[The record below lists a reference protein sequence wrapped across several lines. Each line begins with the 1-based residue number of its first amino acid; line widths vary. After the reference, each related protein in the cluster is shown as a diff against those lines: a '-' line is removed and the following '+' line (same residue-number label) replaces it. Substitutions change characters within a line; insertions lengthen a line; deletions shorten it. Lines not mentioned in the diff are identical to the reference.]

1 MFSIATDSKIRRKDS
16 DLFDILC
23 SHFGKT
29 INLARIRFMALLIS
43 ALCKMQTV
51 SFGRLALAFGGAAEA
66 SSNMRRIQRFM
77 SGYALDLSL
86 IARFIFRLLPHDGPY
101 TLSMDRTNWQFG
113 SFKIN
118 ALVLGVTY
126 EGVAFPLL
134 FRLLQKK
141 GNSNTEERIAI
152 IERYIALFGRD
163 SIDCLVADREFVGA
177 DWLAYL
183 NVRRIRYH
191 IRIRENFWVT
201 KPGTG
206 SRFKASWAFLGL
218 RAGQSKSLDGIYV
231 VNGQMCYLSAARMKD
246 EDGVP
251 KLQILVSYN
260 RPDEAAET
268 YRMRW
273 QIETCFK
280 SMKSSGFNIEDT
292 HLADIERI
300 ERLFAIV
307 TIAFLWAYLAGIHK
321 TLNVKPIRILKNG
334 RKAVSIFKYGLD
346 YIAECLLNPQRIP
359 KFDVFQILS
368 CT

>member
-1 MFSIATDSKIRRKDS
+1 MFYMATDSKTRRKDS
-16 DLFDILC
+16 DLFDILYR
-23 SHFGKT
+23 HLGKT
-29 INLARIRFMALLIS
+29 INLARIRFMALMVS

-51 SFGRLALAFGGAAEA
+51 SFGRLALAFGGAADA

-86 IARFIFRLLPHDGPY
+86 VARLIFCLLPHDGPY

-113 SFKIN
+113 GFKIN

-134 FRLLQKK
+134 FRLLPKK
-141 GNSNTEERIAI
+141 GNSNTVERIAL
-152 IERYIALFGRD
+152 IERYIALFGED
-163 SIDCLVADREFVGA
+163 SIGCLVAGREFVGA
-177 DWLAYL
+177 EWLAYL
-183 NVRRIRYH
+183 NARRIRYH
-191 IRIRENFWVT
+191 IRIRENFRVT
-201 KPGTG
+201 NPGTG
-206 SRFKASWAFLGL
+206 SRFKASWAFLDL
-218 RAGQSKSLDGIYV
+218 RVGQSKSLDGIYA

-251 KLQILVSYN
+251 QLQIPVSYN
-260 RPDEAAET
+260 RPDEAVET

-280 SMKSSGFNIEDT
+280 SMKSSGFNIEET

-307 TIAFLWAYLAGIHK
+307 TIAFLWACLVGISRDRLVRK
-321 TLNVKPIRILKNG
+321 IRMLKNG
-334 RKAVSIFKYGLD
+334 RRTVSFFKYGLD
-346 YIAECLLNPQRIP
+346 YIAECLLNPNHIP
-359 KFDVFQILS
+359 KFDIFQILS

>member
-1 MFSIATDSKIRRKDS
+1 MATDSKTRRKDS
-16 DLFDILC
+16 DLFDILY

-29 INLARIRFMALLIS
+29 INLARIRFMALMVS

-66 SSNMRRIQRFM
+66 SSNMQRIQRFM

-86 IARFIFRLLPHDGPY
+86 VARLIFRLLPHDGPY

-113 SFKIN
+113 GFKIN

-134 FRLLQKK
+134 FRLLPKK
-141 GNSNTEERIAI
+141 GNSNTMERIAL
-152 IERYIALFGRD
+152 IERYIALFGEG

-183 NVRRIRYH
+183 NFRRIRYH
-191 IRIRENFWVT
+191 IRIRGDFWVT
-201 KPGTG
+201 KSSTG
-206 SRFKASWAFLGL
+206 SRFKAHWTFQDL
-218 RAGQSKSLDGIYV
+218 RVGQSKSLDGIYI
-231 VNGQMCYLSAARMKD
+231 VNGQMCYLSGARMKD
-246 EDGVP
+246 EDGAP
-251 KLQILVSYN
+251 QLQILVSYN
-260 RPDEAAET
+260 RPEESIET

-273 QIETCFK
+273 QIETCLK

-300 ERLFAIV
+300 ERLFAVV
-307 TIAFLWAYLAGIHK
+307 TTAFLWAYLAGISRNRLVK
-321 TLNVKPIRILKNG
+321 KIRTLNNG
-334 RKAVSIFKYGLD
+334 RKAVSLFKYGLD
-346 YIAECLLNPQRIP
+346 YIAECLLNPARKP
-359 KFDVFQILS
+359 KFDIFQILS

>member
-1 MFSIATDSKIRRKDS
+1 MVTDSKTSGKNS
-16 DLFDILC
+16 DLFDILYK
-23 SHFGKT
+23 HFGKT
-29 INLARIRFMALLIS
+29 INKARIRFMAAMVC

-51 SFGRLALAFGGAAEA
+51 SFGKLALAFGGKADTD
-66 SSNMRRIQRFM
+66 SVVRRIQRFM
-77 SGYALDLSL
+77 ANYALDLSA
-86 IARFIFRLLPHDGPY
+86 IARLIFRLLPHAGPY
-101 TLSMDRTNWQFG
+101 TLSMDRTTWEFG
-113 SFKIN
+113 GFTVN
-118 ALVLGVTY
+118 ALVLGITY

-134 FRLLQKK
+134 FRLLPKK
-141 GNSNTEERIAI
+141 GNSNTAERIDI
-152 IERYIALFGRD
+152 IERYIALFGKD

-177 DWLAYL
+177 GWMAYL
-183 NVRRIRYH
+183 NGLHIRYH

-201 KPGTG
+201 SPGTG
-206 SRFKASWAFLGL
+206 SRFKASWAFTGL
-218 RAGQSKSLDGIYV
+218 RVGQSKSLGGIYV

-246 EDGVP
+246 EDGAP
-251 KLQILVSYN
+251 QLQILVSFN
-260 RPDEAAET
+260 RPEEAAET
-268 YRMRW
+268 YRKRW

-292 HLADIERI
+292 HLHDIERI